1 MCGPHPVASDRQAGK
16 AIAVDQPQLDVG
28 STAWLLTSAALVLLM
43 TPGVA
48 FFYGGMI
55 RQSNVLSM
63 IMQSLM
69 TIGTVSVLWVLV
81 GFSLA
86 FGAGNGFVGGLDLAG
101 LRDLAQTVP
110 GMHIDGVP
118 ILAFAVF
125 QMMFAVVTPVLI
137 TGAGAERWRFS
148 AYITFV
154 ALWSMLVYAPIAH
167 WFFSPLG
174 WGSRLGAL
182 DFAGGTVVHVNA
194 GVAAL
199 VVAAVLGR
207 RTGWPAVQHRAHNLP
222 LMLLGTI
229 MMWFGWFG
237 FNGGSALAPNGIAAL
252 AVTNT
257 QVSAAAG
264 LMAWACAE
272 QIRVR
277 KPTTLGAASG
287 AIAGLVAITPAAG
300 YVTPLSAVAI
310 GAAAGVICHFA
321 VSLKALLG
329 LDDALDVAAVHLG
342 GGAVGSLAVG
352 LLATTSVNPAASNG
366 LFYGGGYRLLGVQA
380 LTLGAAVVY
389 SAVVTLLIVV
399 LADRMFGNRVS
410 PRGEV
415 IGLDLFQHGESAYA
429 IQAPSETAATWVP
442 NETAATRVPNH
453 G

>member
-174 WGSRLGAL
+174 WGA
-182 DFAGGTVVHVNA
+182 
-194 GVAAL
+194 
-199 VVAAVLGR
+199 
-207 RTGWPAVQHRAHNLP
+207 
-222 LMLLGTI
+222 
-229 MMWFGWFG
+229 
-237 FNGGSALAPNGIAAL
+237 GSAHSTSPAAR
-252 AVTNT
+252 
-257 QVSAAAG
+257 SC
-264 LMAWACAE
+264 M
-272 QIRVR
+272 
-277 KPTTLGAASG
+277 S
-287 AIAGLVAITPAAG
+287 TPASRHSSSPRSSAG
-300 YVTPLSAVAI
+300 APAGPLSSI
-310 GAAAGVICHFA
+310 GH
-321 VSLKALLG
+321 
-329 LDDALDVAAVHLG
+329 
-342 GGAVGSLAVG
+342 
-352 LLATTSVNPAASNG
+352 TTC
-366 LFYGGGYRLLGVQA
+366 R
-380 LTLGAAVVY
+380 
-389 SAVVTLLIVV
+389 
-399 LADRMFGNRVS
+399 
-410 PRGEV
+410 
-415 IGLDLFQHGESAYA
+415 
-429 IQAPSETAATWVP
+429 
-442 NETAATRVPNH
+442 
-453 G
+453 